1 MEEIS
6 NKILKNYLLGRC
18 SPREMERL
26 TAWARE
32 SDEHARWLFRMT
44 DAYHAYRASHQIDE
58 AHVQRAELDLLNRI
72 AKEEKAR
79 KHRNGVRWAM
89 YAAAA
94 VLAALFVMTGLHYRG
109 DREEMVRI
117 VALNGVRH
125 VLLPDSS
132 EVWLN
137 AHSTLRYPRHFNDDD
152 RQLELDGEAYFEV
165 RPDADRPFVV
175 KNEFLTTR
183 VLGTRFNFSTR
194 ATDNTAEVTLLSGK
208 VKVSGNHGEGMIT
221 LRPDQRVILDKAS
234 RSMEIVQTY
243 APVSAAW
250 HNKVIPFTNMR
261 IDEIVKAL
269 EEYYD
274 VRIDISPRLQNRATY
289 TGVIN
294 CRPTID
300 SVLADLS
307 YSVPFTFHRKNGCLV
322 LVAKQP

>member
-1 MEEIS
+1 
-6 NKILKNYLLGRC
+6 
-18 SPREMERL
+18 
-26 TAWARE
+26 
-32 SDEHARWLFRMT
+32 
-44 DAYHAYRASHQIDE
+44 
-58 AHVQRAELDLLNRI
+58 
-72 AKEEKAR
+72 
-79 KHRNGVRWAM
+79 M

-94 VLAALFVMTGLHYRG
+94 VLAALFVITGLHYWR
-109 DREEMVRI
+109 DREEMVRV
-117 VALNGVRH
+117 VALDGVRH
-125 VLLPDSS
+125 VLLPDRS

-137 AHSTLRYPRHFNDDD
+137 AYSTLRYPRHFNDDG

-165 RPDADRPFVV
+165 KPDADRPFVV
-175 KNEFLTTR
+175 RNEFLTTR

-208 VKVSGNHGEGMIT
+208 VRVSGNHGEGMIT

-294 CRPTID
+294 CRPTVD

-307 YSVPFTFHRKNGCLV
+307 YSVPFTFHRKNGRLV

>member
-1 MEEIS
+1 MINYAIFDMDGTLINSMYKWNRVIMEYIDNLGVKPDEEFIK
-6 NKILKNYLLGRC
+6 KIKTKTLLT
-18 SPREMERL
+18 SIDYIHE
-26 TAWARE
+26 TF
-32 SDEHARWLFRMT
+32 DIKKTT
-44 DAYHAYRASHQIDE
+44 DDG
-58 AHVQRAELDLLNRI
+58 LNFI
-72 AKEEKAR
+72 
-79 KHRNGVRWAM
+79 N
-89 YAAAA
+89 
-94 VLAALFVMTGLHYRG
+94 
-109 DREEMVRI
+109 
-117 VALNGVRH
+117 
-125 VLLPDSS
+125 
-132 EVWLN
+132 
-137 AHSTLRYPRHFNDDD
+137 FNDDG

-165 RPDADRPFVV
+165 KPDADRPFVV

-234 RSMEIVQTY
+234 RSMEIMQTY

-294 CRPTID
+294 CRPTVD

-322 LVAKQP
+322 LVAKHP